1 MPTIYCK
8 KSKFLVVGRFR
19 KTVSSVGFDCIPLL
33 IVMGQ
38 DLSKQANRL
47 SIAAVSHITQFDR
60 DDLLELR
67 TAFEAAVKPTPD
79 TVKKV
84 RQSPAPSSSSKERV
98 EPNLSRDDFNIAV
111 DRANFYASDRA
122 ILDRLF
128 TMMDKTG
135 DDVINGREFL
145 VGVAPLVKGNLT
157 SKLAC
162 TTSITR
168 IMFEVDAKG
177 FRFLVTTMT
186 TVASYFGDPPMTKKD
201 VAALTADSPW
211 KVLRLV
217 HALLLFEHG
226 NATGDGFVKILV
238 ALEVEFPS
246 VDGQERRVGGG
257 RRVDELR

>member
-47 SIAAVSHITQFDR
+47 SIAAVSHITQCRSLDR

-79 TVKKV
+79 NVKKC
-84 RQSPAPSSSSKERV
+84 S
-98 EPNLSRDDFNIAV
+98 
-111 DRANFYASDRA
+111 
-122 ILDRLF
+122 
-128 TMMDKTG
+128 
-135 DDVINGREFL
+135 
-145 VGVAPLVKGNLT
+145 
-157 SKLAC
+157 
-162 TTSITR
+162 
-168 IMFEVDAKG
+168 EVDAKG

>member
-1 MPTIYCK
+1 
-8 KSKFLVVGRFR
+8 
-19 KTVSSVGFDCIPLL
+19 
-33 IVMGQ
+33 MGQ

-79 TVKKV
+79 NVKKV

-157 SKLAC
+157 SKLALAFEMWDEDS
-162 TTSITR
+162 TG
-168 IMFEVDAKG
+168 EVDAKG

-201 VAALTADSPW
+201 VAALTADVFGAADTIEYTKTIP
-211 KVLRLV
+211 RIAE
-217 HALLLFEHG
+217 HAIVDAYVSQDG
-226 NATGDGFVKILV
+226 NN
-238 ALEVEFPS
+238 
-246 VDGQERRVGGG
+246 
-257 RRVDELR
+257 